1 MWKEGTRMNFKMI
14 VRILHLTDFE
24 FSIGEPQLVSGVDFG
39 SQSISGRPAD
49 SRGCRRRSGSES
61 SPRRSLH
68 ASPLETLPSWIRG
81 RRGEKG
87 GMLRTRK
94 RIVQLNNGPWLFV
107 FVLSPSCMCAIC
119 ACFCADVQLCC
130 VFYLMKL

>member
-1 MWKEGTRMNFKMI
+1 MRLNFKI
-14 VRILHLTDFE
+14 TRILHLTDFE

-49 SRGCRRRSGSES
+49 SRGYRRRSGSES

-68 ASPLETLPSWIRG
+68 ASPLETLPSWTRG

-87 GMLRTRK
+87 GLRTRK
-94 RIVQLNNGPWLFV
+94 K
-107 FVLSPSCMCAIC
+107 
-119 ACFCADVQLCC
+119 
-130 VFYLMKL
+130 KL